1 MNTALIVR
9 LAAKDWYLSR
19 LPLTC
24 VALAGVVSIVMI
36 LQRDAMGFAGL
47 LIALISLIMLS
58 VIIPLTTIVN
68 ERKQHNL
75 AFVMSLPVSP
85 RDYTA
90 SKVLG
95 NLSAFAALWLP
106 IAGVVLGLLARDG
119 SRGVLPLAVV
129 AALMPLMAF
138 SLLMS
143 VAIVSESEFWS
154 MLTMGATN
162 ISYSFWWVLFNR
174 IPSLR
179 DDMRGPEAV
188 WSPVVL
194 TIIAVQLGVCVLA
207 FTLTFILQS
216 RKRSFI

>member
-19 LPLTC
+19 LPLTG
-24 VALAGVVSIVMI
+24 VALAGALSIVMI
-36 LQRDAMGFAGL
+36 LQRDSLGFAGL
-47 LIALISLIMLS
+47 LVALITLIMLS
-58 VIIPLTTIVN
+58 VVIPMTTIVN
-68 ERKQHNL
+68 ERKQHHL

-95 NLSAFAALWLP
+95 NLSAFVALWLP
-106 IAGVVLGLLARDG
+106 IAGLVLSILAREG
-119 SRGVLPLAVV
+119 PRGVLPLAVV

-154 MLTMGATN
+154 MMTMGATN

-179 DDMRGPEAV
+179 EDLRSPEPV
-188 WSPVVL
+188 WSPAVL
-194 TIIAVQLGVCVLA
+194 TIIGVQLGVCVLA